1 MTRRLLQPTSPQHGQ
16 RPMMSMNGID
26 TMIFES
32 CESAVR
38 SYSRS
43 FPVVFAR
50 AKEEMLFSEDG
61 TPYLDF
67 FAGAGALNYGHNPEE
82 IKRSLIAYLER
93 DGLSHGL
100 DFATTAKAE
109 FLDVF
114 RTRVLAPR
122 GLSHRVQ
129 FCSPSGANAIEAA
142 LKLARLVTGRS
153 NVVSFSG
160 GFHGVSA
167 GALAAT
173 GGEYFKRGLY
183 TSLQGTTQSPY
194 PDSPFG
200 AFDTLDFLRR
210 LVEDPSS
217 GTEKPAAILIE
228 TIQAEGGIYV
238 APVDFLRGLRAFCD
252 RHGILLIVDEI
263 QIGCGRT
270 GPFFSFERAGIEPD
284 LVTLAKSIGGYGL
297 PMAILLI
304 KPELDIWRPG
314 QHNGTFRGNQL
325 AFVAAA
331 EAIRLHWSDDTLT
344 TSVLE
349 KGRTV
354 AEFLEQRV
362 TRVFGTAAR
371 GMGLIWGIDLGH
383 IAGITANQVARRCFA
398 KGLVIETCGRN
409 DEVLK
414 ILPPLSISEANLQRG
429 LHIIEEALHELAP
442 RCQIVEIASTLPH
455 DGEGYARRTAADS

>member
-1 MTRRLLQPTSPQHGQ
+1 
-16 RPMMSMNGID
+16 MSMSGVD
-26 TMIFES
+26 ELIFDN

-38 SYSRS
+38 SYSRA

-61 TPYLDF
+61 TPYIDF
-67 FAGAGALNYGHNPEE
+67 FAGAGALNYGHNPDA
-82 IKRSLIAYLER
+82 IKRSLIAYLEC

-114 RTRVLAPR
+114 RAHVLAPR
-122 GLSHRVQ
+122 SLSHRVQ

-167 GALAAT
+167 GALAAS
-173 GGEYFKRGLY
+173 GAEYFKRGLY
-183 TSLQGTTQSPY
+183 TSLHGTTHSPY

-217 GTEKPAAILIE
+217 GAEKPAAILIE
-228 TIQAEGGIYV
+228 TTQAEGGIYI
-238 APVDFLRGLRAFCD
+238 APVEFLRGLRAFCD
-252 RHGILLIVDEI
+252 RHGILLIIDEI

-270 GPFFSFERAGIEPD
+270 GPFFSFERAGIVPD

-297 PMAILLI
+297 PLAILLI

-325 AFVAAA
+325 AFVAGA
-331 EAIRLHWSDDTLT
+331 EAIRQHWSDDRLT
-344 TSVLE
+344 RSVLE
-349 KGRTV
+349 KGRMV
-354 AEFLEQRV
+354 ADFLEQRV
-362 TRVFGTAAR
+362 TRVFGTTAR

-383 IAGITANQVARRCFA
+383 LAGVTASQVAKRCFA

-414 ILPPLSISEANLQRG
+414 ILPPLSISPANLQVG
-429 LHIIEEALHELAP
+429 LNIIEEALHELAP
-442 RCQIVEIASTLPH
+442 STSV
-455 DGEGYARRTAADS
+455 TAL

>member
-1 MTRRLLQPTSPQHGQ
+1 
-16 RPMMSMNGID
+16 MSMSGID
-26 TMIFES
+26 EMIFDN

-38 SYSRS
+38 SYSRA

-61 TPYLDF
+61 TPYIDF
-67 FAGAGALNYGHNPEE
+67 FAGAGALNYGHNPEA
-82 IKRSLIAYLER
+82 IKRSLIAYLEC

-114 RTRVLAPR
+114 RTHVLAPR
-122 GLSHRVQ
+122 SLSHRVQ

-167 GALAAT
+167 GALAAS
-173 GGEYFKRGLY
+173 GAEYFKRGLY
-183 TSLQGTTQSPY
+183 TSLQGTTHSPY

-228 TIQAEGGIYV
+228 TTQAEGGIYI
-238 APVDFLRGLRAFCD
+238 APVEFLRGLRAFCD
-252 RHGILLIVDEI
+252 RHGILLIIDEI

-284 LVTLAKSIGGYGL
+284 LVALAKSIGGYGL
-297 PMAILLI
+297 PLAILLI

-325 AFVAAA
+325 AFVAGA
-331 EAIRLHWSDDTLT
+331 EAIRQHWSDETLSR
-344 TSVLE
+344 SVLE
-349 KGRTV
+349 KGRMV
-354 AEFLEQRV
+354 SDFLEQRV
-362 TRVFGTAAR
+362 TRVFGTPAR

-383 IAGITANQVARRCFA
+383 LTSVTASQVAKRCFA

-414 ILPPLSISEANLQRG
+414 ILPPLSISPSNLRAG
-429 LHIIEEALHELAP
+429 LNIIEEALHELDP
-442 RCQIVEIASTLPH
+442 RPQTVGL
-455 DGEGYARRTAADS
+455 